1 MLQSPLTYFTDPVL
15 RAPTIG
21 SMLMCLSASLVGV
34 VVLLRRQSLVGETLA
49 HASYPGVMLGVILA
63 AALDGTSEGFTLA
76 FCVLGGAAI
85 TAYVGLWFSSLLQT
99 RYRVRADS
107 ALCFVLA
114 AFFGIGVTLASQLQF
129 TETALYRQGQ
139 NYLFGQ
145 AATMTDWHIYMYA
158 ALALATVLLLSSLYK
173 ELQLIVF
180 DRTYAITQGVPV
192 NRIETLLSILLVLA
206 VVIGLRS
213 VGVVLMSA
221 MLIAPAAAARQYTNK
236 LYIMLGLA
244 ALFGVVSG
252 FLGNYLAI
260 EFSQN
265 ALALPTGPSIV
276 IVAAFICIS
285 SLLLAPERG
294 LLRRL
299 LRITLFRF
307 QCICEN
313 VLKTMWRISP
323 DGPVGLP
330 QIAKFQGASS
340 LYLQAVLFYLR
351 RAGWVDSLGYRLYR
365 LNHDG
370 QLRAAKIVRLHRLW
384 EVYLAD
390 YLGVGAEKVH
400 HNAEEMEHILTPEIE
415 EALTRLLNDPKRD
428 PHLQPIPP
436 KGTL

>member
-1 MLQSPLTYFTDPVL
+1 MLSSPFLYFTDPVL

-34 VVLLRRQSLVGETLA
+34 IVLLRRQSLVGETLA
-49 HASYPGVMLGVILA
+49 HASYPGVMLGVIV
-63 AALDGTSEGFTLA
+63 AALLGSDSEGLLLA
-76 FCVLGGAAI
+76 SCVLGGAAV

-158 ALALATVLLLSSLYK
+158 ALSFITVLLLSLLYK
-173 ELQLIVF
+173 ELQIIVF
-180 DRTYAITQGVPV
+180 DRSYAITQGVPV
-192 NRIETLLSILLVLA
+192 NRIETLLSLLIVLA

-236 LYIMLGLA
+236 LYVMLGLS
-244 ALFGVVSG
+244 ALFGVISG

-260 EFSQN
+260 ELSQQSF
-265 ALALPTGPSIV
+265 ALPTGPTIV
-276 IVAAFICIS
+276 IVASVICVA

-323 DGPVGLP
+323 NGPVGLQ
-330 QIAKFQGASS
+330 QIAKFQGASQ
-340 LYLQAVLFYLR
+340 LYLQTVLFYLR
-351 RAGWVDSLGYRLYR
+351 RAGWIDSLGYHLYR
-365 LNHDG
+365 LNRDG
-370 QLRAAKIVRLHRLW
+370 EHRAAKIVRLHRLW

-390 YLGVGAEKVH
+390 YLGVGVEKVH
-400 HNAEEMEHILTPEIE
+400 RNAEEMEHILTPEIE
-415 EALTRLLNDPKRD
+415 QELTHLLHDPKRD
-428 PHLQPIPP
+428 PHRQPIPP
-436 KGTL
+436 KGAL